1 MRKRFHL
8 QPQGIDVD
16 CGRSDI
22 RDDREQRYSGRT
34 FHRTPRAGRV
44 VSMPV
49 GGVCGTLLKSLLK
62 QLEAVDPI
70 ARRWTA
76 AGDHLLGE
84 GALEQ
89 ESNVVADDR

>member
-1 MRKRFHL
+1 
-8 QPQGIDVD
+8 
-16 CGRSDI
+16 
-22 RDDREQRYSGRT
+22 
-34 FHRTPRAGRV
+34 
-44 VSMPV
+44 MPV